1 MINGLLQNPEFA
13 KNDGFDDFKEQ
24 VFGFTYKIPGTERK
38 YGIAQLMSFFEQ
50 EKDNLPKDLTKEFFM
65 LLTLLGH
72 GPAGENGAC
81 MAFDRPQSLEVIEY
95 TKTLA
100 NGDIVTT
107 KKLGSK
113 TNLDGFGDE
122 IDKLNASNNPKEE
135 DEKNEGDAA
144 KSEGDDAKKAEG
156 DAAKKAEGAD
166 AKKAQ
171 GDAAKKTEGAAAK
184 KTEGADAK
192 KAPAAKAPAPAPAKS
207 AASQKQAATAIAIAA
222 ISAAEANSDKQPT
235 DTVLLKDIP
244 KEPIPPSEEV
254 KAINELY
261 KNDKT
266 KRKSKIETILR
277 LKKHFNEK
285 LNKLVTLLR
294 DIFNNSIKSISNST
308 NKKNMYV
315 GTSEYKGKIA
325 EIEGLVEEIKDD
337 PDYKIIKDYPDK
349 ITSELKVSKLWKDD
363 NEKKLL
369 AKIDKLF
376 YIYSNVWKLS
386 NSAYDYF
393 KKYKDMKDSMMAV
406 NDSALEIGARFR
418 KELTNME
425 RYISDLNKDASDTA
439 IIEQQLMTSN

>member
-1 MINGLLQNPEFA
+1 MEKVRTFA
-13 KNDGFDDFKEQ
+13 TGFGWK
-24 VFGFTYKIPGTERK
+24 TMP
-38 YGIAQLMSFFEQ
+38 AQLMSFFEQ
-50 EKDNLPKDLTKEFFM
+50 EKDNLPKDLTKEFFKM
-65 LLTLLGH
+65 LTLLGH

-81 MAFDRPQSLEVIEY
+81 LAFDTPQSLEVIEY

-113 TNLDGFGDE
+113 TNLDGFGGE
-122 IDKLNASNNPKEE
+122 IDKINASNQPKEE

-144 KSEGDDAKKAEG
+144 KSEGDDAKKGEGGDAKEGEG
-156 DAAKKAEGAD
+156 DAAKKGEGEAAKEGEGAD
-166 AKKAQ
+166 
-171 GDAAKKTEGAAAK
+171 AKKTEGAAAK

-393 KKYKDMKDSMMAV
+393 KKYKYMKDSMMAV